1 MAGGAFF
8 NGQMQSRPPWSV
20 CLSGLLLIALS
31 LWIKPIL
38 HAGFRAGASA
48 VDIAPQSWPVRVNA
62 MFTERNADH
71 VEDALWAKSLSL
83 GHLIQ
88 ARFNVRPEVTV
99 WNLVQAG
106 NA

>member
-1 MAGGAFF
+1 
-8 NGQMQSRPPWSV
+8 
-20 CLSGLLLIALS
+20 
-31 LWIKPIL
+31 
-38 HAGFRAGASA
+38 
-48 VDIAPQSWPVRVNA
+48 